1 MTMRLSR
8 EFKLFALFFITA
20 LVVTFVRHG
29 LTTHWESLE
38 SVEQFFEYWLV
49 NLIALAVFVAI
60 SAAAILASSKFFLG
74 LSGER
79 FGERLVQV
87 QFHVVMAIL
96 VGVIL
101 LFLLMELLPGEYDL
115 L

>member
-1 MTMRLSR
+1 MRVSR
-8 EFKLFALFFITA
+8 EFKLFSLYFITG
-20 LVVTFVRHG
+20 LVITFIRHG
-29 LTTHWESLE
+29 VRTHWSSLE

-60 SAAAILASSKFFLG
+60 SAGAILACSKFFLG
-74 LSGER
+74 LTGER
-79 FGERLVQV
+79 FGERLVQI
-87 QFHVVMAIL
+87 QFHLIMAIL

>member
-8 EFKLFALFFITA
+8 EFKLFALFFVTA

-38 SVEQFFEYWLV
+38 SVEKFFEYWLV
-49 NLIALAVFVAI
+49 NLIALALFVVI
-60 SAAAILASSKFFLG
+60 SAAVILASSKFFLG
-74 LSGER
+74 LSPER
-79 FGERLVQV
+79 FGERLVQI

-96 VGVIL
+96 VGVLL
-101 LFLLMELLPGEYDL
+101 LFLLMELLPGEYEFL
-115 L
+115 

>member
-1 MTMRLSR
+1 
-8 EFKLFALFFITA
+8 
-20 LVVTFVRHG
+20 VVTFVRHG
-29 LTTHWESLE
+29 LKTHWESLE

-60 SAAAILASSKFFLG
+60 SVGTILACSKFFLG
-74 LSGER
+74 LPGER
-79 FGERLVQV
+79 FGERLVQI

-101 LFLLMELLPGEYDL
+101 LFLLMELMPGEYDL

>member
-1 MTMRLSR
+1 MRLSR
-8 EFKLFALFFITA
+8 EFKLFSLFFMTA

-60 SAAAILASSKFFLG
+60 STGAILACSKFFLG
-74 LSGER
+74 LPGER
-79 FGERLVQV
+79 FGERLVQI

-101 LFLLMELLPGEYDL
+101 LFLLMELMPGEYDL

>member
-1 MTMRLSR
+1 MRLSR
-8 EFKLFALFFITA
+8 EFKMFALFFTTA

-29 LTTHWESLE
+29 LKTHWEALE

-49 NLIALAVFVAI
+49 NLIALAVFLAI
-60 SAAAILASSKFFLG
+60 SVGAILACSKFFLG
-74 LSGER
+74 LPGER
-79 FGERLVQV
+79 LGERLVQI

-101 LFLLMELLPGEYDL
+101 LFLLMDLMPGEYEL

>member
-8 EFKLFALFFITA
+8 EFKLFSLFFMTA

-49 NLIALAVFVAI
+49 NLIAVAIFVAI
-60 SAAAILASSKFFLG
+60 SAGVILASSNFFLG
-74 LSGER
+74 STGER
-79 FGERLVQV
+79 FGERIVQI
-87 QFHVVMAIL
+87 QFHVVMAVL
-96 VGVIL
+96 VFVIL

>member
-1 MTMRLSR
+1 MRLSR
-8 EFKLFALFFITA
+8 EFMLFSLFFITA

-49 NLIALAVFVAI
+49 NLIALAIFVAI
-60 SAAAILASSKFFLG
+60 AGGAILASSKFFMG

-79 FGERLVQV
+79 LGERLVQI
-87 QFHVVMAIL
+87 QFHLVMAVL

-101 LFLLMELLPGEYDL
+101 LFLLLELLPAEYDL

>member
-1 MTMRLSR
+1 MRLSR
-8 EFKLFALFFITA
+8 EFKLFSLFFIAA

-29 LTTHWESLE
+29 LATHWESLE

-49 NLIALAVFVAI
+49 NLIAVAIFVAI
-60 SAAAILASSKFFLG
+60 TAGAILASSKFFMG
-74 LSGER
+74 LNGER
-79 FGERLVQV
+79 FGERLVQI
-87 QFHVVMAIL
+87 QFHLVMAVL

-101 LFLLMELLPGEYDL
+101 LFIVMELLPGEYDL

>member
-1 MTMRLSR
+1 MRLSR
-8 EFKLFALFFITA
+8 EFKMFALFFITA

-29 LTTHWESLE
+29 LKTHWES
-38 SVEQFFEYWLV
+38 
-49 NLIALAVFVAI
+49 AI
-60 SAAAILASSKFFLG
+60 STGAILACSKFFLG
-74 LSGER
+74 LPGER
-79 FGERLVQV
+79 FGERLVQI

-101 LFLLMELLPGEYDL
+101 LFLLMELMPGEYDL

>member
-1 MTMRLSR
+1 MRLSR
-8 EFKLFALFFITA
+8 EFKLFSLFFITA
-20 LVVTFVRHG
+20 LVITFVRHG
-29 LTTHWESLE
+29 LTTHWESLA

-60 SAAAILASSKFFLG
+60 SAGAILASSKFFLE
-74 LSGER
+74 LTGES
-79 FGERLVQV
+79 FGERLVQI
-87 QFHVVMAIL
+87 QFHLVMAIL

>member
-1 MTMRLSR
+1 MRLSR
-8 EFKLFALFFITA
+8 EFKLFSLFFMTA

-49 NLIALAVFVAI
+49 NLIAVAIFVAI
-60 SAAAILASSKFFLG
+60 SAGVILASSNFFLG
-74 LSGER
+74 STGER
-79 FGERLVQV
+79 FGERIVQI
-87 QFHVVMAIL
+87 QFHVVMAVL
-96 VGVIL
+96 VFVIL